1 MSSPDQKHLMNV
13 TPYPYSGYYNYY
25 YDPQGYAQQY
35 STADP
40 SYYSQSPAAASPVG
54 SWFNYQ
60 DSSYLKGFLVGA
72 GVALILA
79 NPTVQKALISGTVK
93 CWNAV
98 QGGVEEVKEKVKD
111 VRAEM
116 SNDE

>member
-1 MSSPDQKHLMNV
+1 MSSSDQKHLPNMVYN
-13 TPYPYSGYYNYY
+13 PYGGYYYY
-25 YDPQGYAQQY
+25 EPQGYAQQY
-35 STADP
+35 APADP
-40 SYYSQSPAAASPVG
+40 TYAAAQNQAQSPVG
-54 SWFNYQ
+54 SWFNYK

-72 GVALILA
+72 GIAVVLA

-111 VRAEM
+111 VKAEM
-116 SNDE
+116 SNGD

>member
-1 MSSPDQKHLMNV
+1 MSSPDQKHLANMAYD
-13 TPYPYSGYYNYY
+13 PYGGYYYYY

-35 STADP
+35 ATGDA
-40 SYYSQSPAAASPVG
+40 YAMAQSQAQSPVG
-54 SWFNYQ
+54 SWFNYK

-72 GVALILA
+72 GVALVLA

-93 CWNAV
+93 CWNAL

-111 VRAEM
+111 IKAEM
-116 SNDE
+116 SNGD